1 MSEEKKNNLEELSV
15 QDHLD
20 QIQGRTEKRRKVLLA
35 DATPQDHYD
44 HLRDLVEIVTDP
56 ADLEDQEDGNADS
69 DSTDQEQ
76 TTEEPDKAPPDV
88 WSVEQ
93 HLHEIQN
100 RKRGK

>member
-1 MSEEKKNNLEELSV
+1 MSEDKKKNLEELSV

-20 QIQGRTEKRRKVLLA
+20 QIQGRTEKRRKVLLSE
-35 DATPQDHYD
+35 ATTQDHLD
-44 HLRDLVEIVTDP
+44 EMNDLVEIVTDP

-76 TTEEPDKAPPDV
+76 TTEEPDKAPLDV